1 MLQCQNKLNFT
12 ADSPVLISAKFS
24 FEKKR
29 NTAAFQFQKV
39 LKFFGQNADYLVKS
53 TQEKTF

>member
-24 FEKKR
+24 LRKNVTLQPSSFKK
-29 NTAAFQFQKV
+29 F
-39 LKFFGQNADYLVKS
+39 
-53 TQEKTF
+53 